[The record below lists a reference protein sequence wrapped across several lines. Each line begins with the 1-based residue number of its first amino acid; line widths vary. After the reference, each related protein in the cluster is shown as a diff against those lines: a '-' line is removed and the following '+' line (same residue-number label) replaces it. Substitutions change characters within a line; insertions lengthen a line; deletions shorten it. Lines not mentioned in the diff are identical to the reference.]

1 LSGRIVK
8 QSSAV
13 PVADA
18 SERWIGQQFAFGVFQ
33 YRIITASHHQ
43 PQGVCKHGTIARKS
57 SFKLWSLGQLKS
69 TARITVAN
77 GRYEII

>member
-1 LSGRIVK
+1 LRGRIVK

-43 PQGVCKHGTIARKS
+43 PQGVCKHGTIARES
-57 SFKLWSLGQLKS
+57 SFKRRSLGQLES
-69 TARITVAN
+69 TAGVAIAN
-77 GRYEII
+77 GRYKII